1 MRDGP
6 VTWRVTARHVLQ
18 GLMMRLLV
26 FDLPPA
32 NPQKC
37 QMLTSLSLSTIQLN
51 VECSMCTWS
60 AGPMRPVLTSPL
72 AESRPRLARG

>member
-51 VECSMCTWS
+51 VECSMCSWKVQS
-60 AGPMRPVLTSPL
+60 FDEREKFLCL
-72 AESRPRLARG
+72 HEL